1 MDLLAGGDH
10 WTALTESG
18 GLVVQRQINC
28 VARAIGLC
36 AFSGSVRVCCKA
48 DSTCS
53 VLCSVVDRFLLCAV
67 EMSFAEKPGKFTLYS
82 DGAKTLDVAV
92 D

>member
-36 AFSGSVRVCCKA
+36 AFSGSV
-48 DSTCS
+48 
-53 VLCSVVDRFLLCAV
+53 
-67 EMSFAEKPGKFTLYS
+67 
-82 DGAKTLDVAV
+82 
-92 D
+92 